1 MILRTPSSPHQ
12 HAPATVTQVML
23 AVVYA
28 LVPGL
33 LAYVYFFGWGVAVNI
48 TLAVAVALIAEG
60 IILKLRAKP
69 VKPFLTDG
77 SVVVTAVLLGM
88 ALPPLAPWW
97 VTTLGTAFA
106 VVFAKHLYGGLGFN
120 PFNPAMVGYAM
131 LLVSFPREMTT
142 WLPPFALDSSA
153 HSFVDALRAIFT
165 GDLPPGKTLDTI
177 SMATPLDWLRTE
189 VGQGETVTDATSA
202 SPLFGILGGKGWEWV
217 NGSILLGGLWLMYR
231 NIISWHIPAGLLGML
246 GVMALGFH
254 LYDPSHYASPLFHLF
269 SGAAMLGAFFI
280 ATDPVSASTTPRG
293 RLIYGAGIGA
303 LTYIIRTWGGYPDA
317 IAFAVLLMNMVVP
330 TLDHY
335 TQPRVYG
342 HKRKP

>member
-12 HAPATVTQVML
+12 HAPASVTQVML

-33 LAYVYFFGWGVAVNI
+33 VAYVYFFGWGVAVNV
-48 TLAVAVALIAEG
+48 TLAVLVALIAEAAV
-60 IILKLRAKP
+60 LKAREKALRP
-69 VKPFLTDG
+69 SLTDG
-77 SVVVTAVLLGM
+77 SVIVTAVLLGM

-97 VTTLGTAFA
+97 LTVIGTSFA
-106 VVFAKHLYGGLGFN
+106 VIFAKHLYGGLGFN

-142 WLPPFALDSSA
+142 WLPPLSVDGTI
-153 HSFVDALRAIFT
+153 HSLSDAARIIFT
-165 GDLPPGKTLDTI
+165 GVLPSNQSLDAI

-189 VGQGETVTDATSA
+189 LAQGKAVGDVTTA
-202 SPLFGILGGKGWEWV
+202 SPLFGALGGTGWEWV
-217 NGSILLGGLWLMYR
+217 NGAFLLGGLWLMHR
-231 NIISWHIPAGLLGML
+231 RIISWHIPAGLLGML
-246 GVMALGFH
+246 GAMALGFH
-254 LYDPSHYASPLFHLF
+254 LYDPVHFASPLFHLF

-317 IAFAVLLMNMVVP
+317 IAFAVLLMNMTVP
-330 TLDHY
+330 MLDHY

-342 HKRKP
+342 HQRKR